1 MFRDNCRLIYEWWIA
16 FSAEPLADNN
26 NFEQSLI
33 AAMDIVQGLMKGNRV
48 RRLLL
53 RFAYMNLAKTI
64 RHCKSVAATDR
75 VQGNA
80 CRSVGIRDATVIA
93 LYLTFALFTL
103 HPGRRVSVLFMENAR
118 RQRQWQ

>member
-1 MFRDNCRLIYEWWIA
+1 MDSISYFRDNCRLIYEWWIA

-53 RFAYMNLAKTI
+53 RFAYMHLARII
-64 RHCKSVAATDR
+64 RDCESVAATDR
-75 VQGNA
+75 VQGKPPQDNTSA
-80 CRSVGIRDATVIA
+80 SISQGLISLNMNGKITTQAFQRTS
-93 LYLTFALFTL
+93 TL
-103 HPGRRVSVLFMENAR
+103 C
-118 RQRQWQ
+118 